1 MACTQHELRSDL
13 LKHYDEVVRRILQ
26 AVRKDLHGGTAD
38 SDFHDGLV
46 AIDKADLQVR
56 QHLEDLLQMH
66 EAVAKMQ
73 RAEALAQQQADMQQ
87 SLRYWQRRLQV
98 QAAQKQEE
106 HECEMKELEARLNA
120 EGQQARKRVKEMEE
134 LQRDLELQ
142 QCKLAGWEKELR
154 SKAEQLVEQDEKL
167 TATASAIAE
176 EKEVAR
182 RRQEEAG
189 VRERCA
195 ATSESRML
203 EQRKALSASEHE
215 LSQARKDLEQQ
226 RGALAAQE
234 ADLQRRSETLD
245 DRERSLGEQFVTAQ
259 RLVQRDEALAERL
272 QLAATREQGLLE
284 RETAVAA
291 REEEVTLRERALR
304 EDLRRS
310 RHADLEEGR
319 RKELDQREAS
329 LHESAQKQAEEKH
342 RLEQRERSLLQGA
355 EALRRREAATAV
367 AHPQSRFFVRPPGG
381 EADPEL
387 EFFSACECGR
397 PQLCISACGPGRLQW
412 NISACG
418 LGTPQRCISAC
429 GPGEPQWLQYCG
441 FLGWWQLARDLAEE
455 SLPFGQVSGAMAQGS
470 QDGAQGAGGLN
481 PQMQEQVD
489 TVVRQRLEQAFGSV
503 FGKVLT
509 ATQRAAE
516 AAEKQATANK
526 AEGITKALKLEAW
539 KPSSREDELKTW
551 REWSFQLSTWL
562 IAHDDEYEG
571 DLEAID
577 VDVAVDHALLD
588 GPAVARSQ
596 KLFGVLCNVLRNRPL
611 LIVRAQEKEKNGF
624 ECIRLLRREMEPKER
639 SRSLAIVRQLAAWT
653 FKEGNLHE
661 QIIAYED
668 AVKGYESSS
677 GKSYPEDLQ
686 IATITSGLKEPL
698 RSQVQL
704 RMTSSTRY
712 SDLREWV
719 LHYEAINTPWSSSLP
734 TRPGGKAQDHGPA
747 PMEIDRIKGNK
758 GKDPKGKGKG
768 DKGKEGKGKDG
779 RQDSG
784 KGKWNSQADQWKWNG
799 QADQW
804 KWNSQ
809 GDQLR
814 WSSWK
819 QKDHGNQPKGGKGG
833 KGGGKGKPGT
843 CHLCGQTG
851 HWKNECPNK
860 GGKGVRQV
868 EEASNL
874 GGSWNSNQSSASTSA
889 SAVRTPSTVNQVSA
903 VRFEDLG
910 TRLGT
915 PPSGYNTVIYDMTEL
930 DSDPGDFSLE
940 GLNIMMV
947 AVVSDPE
954 WYSLDSSDGD
964 DEWTYSPEAAE
975 EELRSRGAGVFMVK
989 AARVDGAQTA
999 IVVDSG
1005 ADISV
1010 APLRFRRHGTPQP
1023 PSGVQMQDAQG
1034 KQIVED
1040 CTRALTITT
1049 RDSGGNEVVIRE
1061 KFAIAAVNS
1070 VILSLGR
1077 LLRSGWVLGHGPD
1090 GPTIARGGNQVPIW
1104 LKRNTLMLTAVV
1116 STILACDAGAL
1127 PPEAEDAV
1135 QQPGWAI
1142 LPSGLPLLTL
1152 RNTKNV
1158 SLETSLWEADDWSHM
1173 AIFVRKEPATRKP
1186 QAGDVWLHV
1195 MSGHTLLFPSGGRTL
1210 AEIEPEL
1217 VDSHDVAVLFH
1228 VEELGENLL
1237 SNPGALFKEPP
1248 ADEPMVAPADQ
1259 QQGDDDGRGVWAER
1273 DVAGQGPEEDEHDN
1287 MIDDVELSLETPL
1300 HVLKDLCRRLG
1311 VATSGSKAK
1320 VLRRLRTQ
1328 KELLAKQLATE
1339 VAKKMFDEAE
1349 RSPDIPVAPVLPS
1362 ARQQALHAVTHQ
1374 PFAAWCPA
1382 CVLGR
1387 SRQSPH
1393 KDKPPPRESPE
1404 VKEAERR
1411 PVFQIDYFYTFTKER
1426 GEDEQQPGGGEEAEE
1441 TEPASKEDQ
1450 AAEAE
1455 KPDYRD
1461 QFGLNLV
1468 AGESTSGW
1476 ITAVPVLA
1484 KGSTTLKRVAETLV
1498 RTTMQIAGAEDVV
1511 LQSDAEPAAKQV
1523 VHAVQA
1529 CRVRLGLRTEP
1540 RFVPRASHASNGVAE
1555 KAVSTVRR
1563 LALTLKAHVEDR
1575 AKIKLSGQM
1584 PLFSWIMAH
1593 AAFLHNRFFTTCK
1606 GLPPYEVINGRRY
1619 RGQLVQ
1625 FGECCVGFCPTKYKG
1640 DLQWR
1645 KGVWAG
1651 INEKNGSH
1659 ILLSDT
1665 GAFETRS
1672 LRRLPEESQWVAEQI
1687 VTAKGLPWD
1696 YGGSTR
1702 RKRALYTS
1710 RAPVL
1715 PDSTTLEELAKA
1727 AGRAAAETIA
1737 AATPRPAGPDEAGSD
1752 PSSSTSDSSSPRSS
1766 GGPGGAGGA
1775 AAAAPPTARDTHGNQ
1790 QAAAS
1795 AETGSSGH
1803 RPSEGAAPTTR
1814 DTDGNQQA
1822 AASRDLGRFS
1832 NDAQTSGGPMAMEVA
1847 KSSRS
1852 LESEAPPATPKRP
1865 RLLLDRP
1872 PGSSPSAA
1880 SPGSFYPPGFAG
1892 VRAVHGD
1899 VCLEEA
1905 SCAGEWLD
1913 EVGESLWEE
1922 AEPEDPESEVL
1933 HDGEKP
1939 PEVTPEELLKLDLAS
1954 DRHEVERLMQMGAIR
1969 HPKTSEDLSSY
1980 SRLTTKVVRD
1990 WRKRPTWVRRSR
2002 LVAREFKSWS
2012 PWTQDLF
2019 APASSLA
2026 ICHGLI
2032 AQAQALGLELTTL
2045 DVKDAYLNVPQKA
2058 PVVIEIDSRVFEEGP
2073 SRMVPFVLER
2083 LLPGQ
2088 RVAAGEWFGFI
2099 TGILKEAGL
2108 ESFPKEPTLF
2118 RGAKEGDMTSL
2129 VLHADDG
2136 LLASTSEARA
2146 RLKAKLEEKVVVQF
2160 SKPAL
2165 QIGDEFEF
2173 LKRRYVSEQ
2182 DGVVMFSNNKH
2193 LEGLVKAL
2201 GAQTRFRDTPA
2212 DNTFLEKDTSQEL
2225 PEAKARVF
2233 RECLGRLLYL
2243 SHSRPDVQFAT
2254 CALASSM
2261 AKPTTGAMKKLCRTV
2276 GYLAKVPVLG

>member
-1 MACTQHELRSDL
+1 QIRNLSFSALVGVEGRSCTSVLVGLAGCSGISVRVGLGRLSGISRVGLEGLSGTSVHVGLESRSGYNIVGFLAGGDWQGTWLESIYPLAEQVEQWHRDL
-13 LKHYDEVVRRILQ
+13 
-26 AVRKDLHGGTAD
+26 
-38 SDFHDGLV
+38 
-46 AIDKADLQVR
+46 
-56 QHLEDLLQMH
+56 
-66 EAVAKMQ
+66 KM
-73 RAEALAQQQADMQQ
+73 EP
-87 SLRYWQRRLQV
+87 
-98 QAAQKQEE
+98 
-106 HECEMKELEARLNA
+106 KELE
-120 EGQQARKRVKEMEE
+120 
-134 LQRDLELQ
+134 
-142 QCKLAGWEKELR
+142 
-154 SKAEQLVEQDEKL
+154 
-167 TATASAIAE
+167 
-176 EKEVAR
+176 
-182 RRQEEAG
+182 
-189 VRERCA
+189 
-195 ATSESRML
+195 
-203 EQRKALSASEHE
+203 
-215 LSQARKDLEQQ
+215 
-226 RGALAAQE
+226 
-234 ADLQRRSETLD
+234 
-245 DRERSLGEQFVTAQ
+245 
-259 RLVQRDEALAERL
+259 
-272 QLAATREQGLLE
+272 
-284 RETAVAA
+284 
-291 REEEVTLRERALR
+291 
-304 EDLRRS
+304 
-310 RHADLEEGR
+310 
-319 RKELDQREAS
+319 
-329 LHESAQKQAEEKH
+329 
-342 RLEQRERSLLQGA
+342 
-355 EALRRREAATAV
+355 
-367 AHPQSRFFVRPPGG
+367 
-381 EADPEL
+381 
-387 EFFSACECGR
+387 
-397 PQLCISACGPGRLQW
+397 
-412 NISACG
+412 
-418 LGTPQRCISAC
+418 
-429 GPGEPQWLQYCG
+429 
-441 FLGWWQLARDLAEE
+441 
-455 SLPFGQVSGAMAQGS
+455 
-470 QDGAQGAGGLN
+470 
-481 PQMQEQVD
+481 
-489 TVVRQRLEQAFGSV
+489 
-503 FGKVLT
+503 VLT

-562 IAHDDEYEG
+562 IAHDEEYEA

-596 KLFGVLCNVLRNRPL
+596 KLFGVRCNVLRNRPL

-734 TRPGGKAQDHGPA
+734 TRPGGRAQDHGPA
-747 PMEIDRIKGNK
+747 PMDIDRIKGNK

-768 DKGKEGKGKDG
+768 DKGKKGKGKDG
-779 RQDSG
+779 KQDSG

-809 GDQLR
+809 GDQWK

-915 PPSGYNTVIYDMTEL
+915 PPSGYDTVTEL

-947 AVVSDPE
+947 KVAQGPE

-964 DEWTYSPEAAE
+964 DEWTYSPEAA
-975 EELRSRGAGVFMVK
+975 RAD
-989 AARVDGAQTA
+989 AAQTA

-1005 ADISV
+1005 ADIS
-1010 APLRFRRHGTPQP
+1010 
-1023 PSGVQMQDAQG
+1023 DAQG

-1049 RDSGGNEVVIRE
+1049 RDNGGNEVVIRE

-1077 LLRSGWVLGHGPD
+1077 LLRSGWVLGHGPE

-1142 LPSGLPLLTL
+1142 LPSGLPLLTIH
-1152 RNTKNV
+1152 NTKNV
-1158 SLETSLWEADDWSHM
+1158 SLETSLWEADDW
-1173 AIFVRKEPATRKP
+1173 
-1186 QAGDVWLHV
+1186 
-1195 MSGHTLLFPSGGRTL
+1195 HTLLFPSGGKTL

-1259 QQGDDDGRGVWAER
+1259 QQDEDEGRGVWAER
-1273 DVAGQGPEEDEHDN
+1273 DVAGQGPEEDERDN

-1300 HVLKDLCRRLG
+1300 HVLKELCRRLG

-1362 ARQQALHAVTHQ
+1362 ARQQALHAVTRQ
-1374 PFAAWCPA
+1374 PFASWCPA

-1393 KDKPPPRESPE
+1393 KDKPPPKESPE

-1411 PVFQIDYFYTFTKER
+1411 PVFQIDYFYTLTKER
-1426 GEDEQQPGGGEEAEE
+1426 GEEEQQPGGGEEAEE
-1441 TEPASKEDQ
+1441 TEPASKEEQ

-1476 ITAVPVLA
+1476 ITVVPVLA

-1523 VHAVQA
+1523 VHAVQ
-1529 CRVRLGLRTEP
+1529 
-1540 RFVPRASHASNGVAE
+1540 
-1555 KAVSTVRR
+1555 
-1563 LALTLKAHVEDR
+1563 DR

-1593 AAFLHNRFFTTCK
+1593 AAFLHSRFFTTCK
-1606 GLPPYEVINGRRY
+1606 GLPPYEVVHGRRY

-1625 FGECCVGFCPTKYKG
+1625 FGECCIGFCPTKYKG

-1672 LRRLPEESQWVAEQI
+1672 LRRLPEEGQWVAEQI

-1696 YGGSTR
+1696 YGGST
-1702 RKRALYTS
+1702 
-1710 RAPVL
+1710 
-1715 PDSTTLEELAKA
+1715 
-1727 AGRAAAETIA
+1727 
-1737 AATPRPAGPDEAGSD
+1737 
-1752 PSSSTSDSSSPRSS
+1752 
-1766 GGPGGAGGA
+1766 
-1775 AAAAPPTARDTHGNQ
+1775 
-1790 QAAAS
+1790 
-1795 AETGSSGH
+1795 
-1803 RPSEGAAPTTR
+1803 
-1814 DTDGNQQA
+1814 
-1822 AASRDLGRFS
+1822 
-1832 NDAQTSGGPMAMEVA
+1832 
-1847 KSSRS
+1847 
-1852 LESEAPPATPKRP
+1852 
-1865 RLLLDRP
+1865 
-1872 PGSSPSAA
+1872 
-1880 SPGSFYPPGFAG
+1880 
-1892 VRAVHGD
+1892 
-1899 VCLEEA
+1899 
-1905 SCAGEWLD
+1905 
-1913 EVGESLWEE
+1913 
-1922 AEPEDPESEVL
+1922 
-1933 HDGEKP
+1933 
-1939 PEVTPEELLKLDLAS
+1939 
-1954 DRHEVERLMQMGAIR
+1954 
-1969 HPKTSEDLSSY
+1969 
-1980 SRLTTKVVRD
+1980 
-1990 WRKRPTWVRRSR
+1990 
-2002 LVAREFKSWS
+2002 
-2012 PWTQDLF
+2012 
-2019 APASSLA
+2019 
-2026 ICHGLI
+2026 
-2032 AQAQALGLELTTL
+2032 
-2045 DVKDAYLNVPQKA
+2045 
-2058 PVVIEIDSRVFEEGP
+2058 
-2073 SRMVPFVLER
+2073 
-2083 LLPGQ
+2083 
-2088 RVAAGEWFGFI
+2088 
-2099 TGILKEAGL
+2099 
-2108 ESFPKEPTLF
+2108 
-2118 RGAKEGDMTSL
+2118 
-2129 VLHADDG
+2129 
-2136 LLASTSEARA
+2136 
-2146 RLKAKLEEKVVVQF
+2146 
-2160 SKPAL
+2160 
-2165 QIGDEFEF
+2165 
-2173 LKRRYVSEQ
+2173 
-2182 DGVVMFSNNKH
+2182 
-2193 LEGLVKAL
+2193 
-2201 GAQTRFRDTPA
+2201 
-2212 DNTFLEKDTSQEL
+2212 
-2225 PEAKARVF
+2225 
-2233 RECLGRLLYL
+2233 
-2243 SHSRPDVQFAT
+2243 
-2254 CALASSM
+2254 
-2261 AKPTTGAMKKLCRTV
+2261 
-2276 GYLAKVPVLG
+2276 

>member
-1 MACTQHELRSDL
+1 
-13 LKHYDEVVRRILQ
+13 
-26 AVRKDLHGGTAD
+26 
-38 SDFHDGLV
+38 
-46 AIDKADLQVR
+46 
-56 QHLEDLLQMH
+56 
-66 EAVAKMQ
+66 
-73 RAEALAQQQADMQQ
+73 
-87 SLRYWQRRLQV
+87 
-98 QAAQKQEE
+98 
-106 HECEMKELEARLNA
+106 
-120 EGQQARKRVKEMEE
+120 
-134 LQRDLELQ
+134 
-142 QCKLAGWEKELR
+142 
-154 SKAEQLVEQDEKL
+154 
-167 TATASAIAE
+167 
-176 EKEVAR
+176 
-182 RRQEEAG
+182 
-189 VRERCA
+189 
-195 ATSESRML
+195 
-203 EQRKALSASEHE
+203 
-215 LSQARKDLEQQ
+215 
-226 RGALAAQE
+226 
-234 ADLQRRSETLD
+234 
-245 DRERSLGEQFVTAQ
+245 
-259 RLVQRDEALAERL
+259 
-272 QLAATREQGLLE
+272 
-284 RETAVAA
+284 
-291 REEEVTLRERALR
+291 
-304 EDLRRS
+304 
-310 RHADLEEGR
+310 
-319 RKELDQREAS
+319 
-329 LHESAQKQAEEKH
+329 
-342 RLEQRERSLLQGA
+342 
-355 EALRRREAATAV
+355 
-367 AHPQSRFFVRPPGG
+367 
-381 EADPEL
+381 
-387 EFFSACECGR
+387 
-397 PQLCISACGPGRLQW
+397 
-412 NISACG
+412 
-418 LGTPQRCISAC
+418 
-429 GPGEPQWLQYCG
+429 
-441 FLGWWQLARDLAEE
+441 
-455 SLPFGQVSGAMAQGS
+455 MAQGS
-470 QDGAQGAGGLN
+470 QDGANGPGGLN

-489 TVVRQRLEQAFGSV
+489 VVVRQRLEQAFGSV
-503 FGKVLT
+503 FGKVLA

-526 AEGITKALKLEAW
+526 TEGITKALKLEAW

-562 IAHDDEYEG
+562 IAHDEEYEA
-571 DLEAID
+571 DLESID

-639 SRSLAIVRQLAAWT
+639 SRALAIVRQLAAWT

-704 RMTSSTRY
+704 RMTSTTRY
-712 SDLREWV
+712 ADLREWV

-734 TRPGGKAQDHGPA
+734 TRPGGRAQDHGPA
-747 PMEIDRIKGNK
+747 PMDIDRIKGNK

-768 DKGKEGKGKDG
+768 DKGKKGKGKDG
-779 RQDSG
+779 KQDSG
-784 KGKWNSQADQWKWNG
+784 KGKWNSQADQWKWNSQG
-799 QADQW
+799 DQW
-804 KWNSQ
+804 KWN
-809 GDQLR
+809 
-814 WSSWK
+814 SWK

-833 KGGGKGKPGT
+833 KGGG
-843 CHLCGQTG
+843 
-851 HWKNECPNK
+851 
-860 GGKGVRQV
+860 GKGVRQV
-868 EEASNL
+868 EEAINL
-874 GGSWNSNQSSASTSA
+874 GSSWNSNQSSASTSA
-889 SAVRTPSTVNQVSA
+889 SAVRTPSTVNQVST

-915 PPSGYNTVIYDMTEL
+915 TTSGYDTVIYDMTEL
-930 DSDPGDFSLE
+930 DSDPADFSLE

-947 AVVSDPE
+947 KVAQDPE
-954 WYSLDSSDGD
+954 RYSLDSSDGD

-975 EELRSRGAGVFMVK
+975 
-989 AARVDGAQTA
+989 
-999 IVVDSG
+999 
-1005 ADISV
+1005 
-1010 APLRFRRHGTPQP
+1010 
-1023 PSGVQMQDAQG
+1023 DAQG

-1040 CTRALTITT
+1040 CTRALTITI
-1049 RDSGGNEVVIRE
+1049 RDNGGNEVVIRE

-1077 LLRSGWVLGHGPD
+1077 LLRSGWVLGHGPE
-1090 GPTIARGGNQVPIW
+1090 GPTIARGGNQVSIW

-1142 LPSGLPLLTL
+1142 LPSGLPLLTIH
-1152 RNTKNV
+1152 NTKNV

-1173 AIFVRKEPATRKP
+1173 AIFVRKEPAGRKP
-1186 QAGDVWLHV
+1186 QPGDVWLHV
-1195 MSGHTLLFPSGGRTL
+1195 MSGHTLLFPSGGKTL

-1237 SNPGALFKEPP
+1237 SNPGDLFREPP

-1259 QQGDDDGRGVWAER
+1259 QQEEDDGRGVWAER

-1300 HVLKDLCRRLG
+1300 HVLKELCRRLG

-1320 VLRRLRTQ
+1320 VLRRLRAQ

-1339 VAKKMFDEAE
+1339 IAKKMFDEAE
-1349 RSPDIPVAPVLPS
+1349 CSPDIPVVAPVLPS
-1362 ARQQALHAVTHQ
+1362 ARQQALHAVTSQ

-1393 KDKPPPRESPE
+1393 KDKPPPKESQE

-1426 GEDEQQPGGGEEAEE
+1426 GEEEQQPGGGEGAEE
-1441 TEPASKEDQ
+1441 TEPASKEEQ

-1476 ITAVPVLA
+1476 ITVVPVLA

-1529 CRVRLGLRTEP
+1529 
-1540 RFVPRASHASNGVAE
+1540 
-1555 KAVSTVRR
+1555 
-1563 LALTLKAHVEDR
+1563 HVEDR
-1575 AKIKLSGQM
+1575 AKIKL
-1584 PLFSWIMAH
+1584 SWIMAH

-1606 GLPPYEVINGRRY
+1606 GLPPYEVVHGRRY

-1672 LRRLPEESQWVAEQI
+1672 LRRLPEEGQWVAEQI

-1696 YGGSTR
+1696 YGGSAR

-1737 AATPRPAGPDEAGSD
+1737 AATPRPAGPDEAGS
-1752 PSSSTSDSSSPRSS
+1752 
-1766 GGPGGAGGA
+1766 
-1775 AAAAPPTARDTHGNQ
+1775 
-1790 QAAAS
+1790 
-1795 AETGSSGH
+1795 
-1803 RPSEGAAPTTR
+1803 
-1814 DTDGNQQA
+1814 
-1822 AASRDLGRFS
+1822 
-1832 NDAQTSGGPMAMEVA
+1832 
-1847 KSSRS
+1847 
-1852 LESEAPPATPKRP
+1852 
-1865 RLLLDRP
+1865 
-1872 PGSSPSAA
+1872 
-1880 SPGSFYPPGFAG
+1880 
-1892 VRAVHGD
+1892 
-1899 VCLEEA
+1899 EA
-1905 SCAGEWLD
+1905 SCADEWLD

-1922 AEPEDPESEVL
+1922 AEPEDLESEVL

-1954 DRHEVERLMQMGAIR
+1954 DRHGVERLMQMGAIR
-1969 HPKTSEDLSSY
+1969 RPKASEDLSSY

-1990 WRKRPTWVRRSR
+1990 SGQRGSDDR
-2002 LVAREFKSWS
+2002 
-2012 PWTQDLF
+2012 
-2019 APASSLA
+2019 
-2026 ICHGLI
+2026 
-2032 AQAQALGLELTTL
+2032 AQVLGLELTTL

-2136 LLASTSEARA
+2136 LLASTPEARA
-2146 RLKAKLEEKVVVQF
+2146 HLKAKLEEKVVVQF

-2173 LKRRYVSEQ
+2173 LKRRYVLEQ

-2201 GAQTRFRDTPA
+2201 GAQ
-2212 DNTFLEKDTSQEL
+2212 
-2225 PEAKARVF
+2225 
-2233 RECLGRLLYL
+2233 
-2243 SHSRPDVQFAT
+2243 PDVQFAT

-2276 GYLAKVPVLG
+2276 GYLANVPVLGFLIKPVQDRACLGKPSGVALQPGGVIILESVTDADWGGNKADRRSKTSAQIYLGGSLLSSFVRSQRSVALSSGESEFIATVAGAGEMLYVKECMEFILKGYATIEATARTDSAASRGISQRIGCGRIRHLDCGLLWLQDSVKKGLLRVGPIAGARNPADVGTKPLCGPKLRELLWRSGAMTDSGECYGEQEGQEADHKQQVNSLVARSGLGTRLGRQTLPVLLVLAQIIAGDGYGGFEGLGLVTASSFLEEFVIATTSAMTMWLVIMIFMVSFPLCVGWAARSLWRAWWHSSPSTEPEPEVCFDEPNVKDKCVQASLGPSPSEKRWQEEYVERCNFLKTALHEEHQTVLGCESELRRLRAEVRRLEAAGPQEVDRWLSTFAVECGRSPRLGKVR

>member
-1 MACTQHELRSDL
+1 MAQP
-13 LKHYDEVVRRILQ
+13 LQ
-26 AVRKDLHGGTAD
+26 GTAN
-38 SDFHDGLV
+38 G
-46 AIDKADLQVR
+46 
-56 QHLEDLLQMH
+56 
-66 EAVAKMQ
+66 
-73 RAEALAQQQADMQQ
+73 
-87 SLRYWQRRLQV
+87 
-98 QAAQKQEE
+98 
-106 HECEMKELEARLNA
+106 
-120 EGQQARKRVKEMEE
+120 
-134 LQRDLELQ
+134 
-142 QCKLAGWEKELR
+142 
-154 SKAEQLVEQDEKL
+154 
-167 TATASAIAE
+167 
-176 EKEVAR
+176 
-182 RRQEEAG
+182 
-189 VRERCA
+189 
-195 ATSESRML
+195 
-203 EQRKALSASEHE
+203 
-215 LSQARKDLEQQ
+215 
-226 RGALAAQE
+226 
-234 ADLQRRSETLD
+234 
-245 DRERSLGEQFVTAQ
+245 
-259 RLVQRDEALAERL
+259 
-272 QLAATREQGLLE
+272 
-284 RETAVAA
+284 
-291 REEEVTLRERALR
+291 
-304 EDLRRS
+304 
-310 RHADLEEGR
+310 
-319 RKELDQREAS
+319 
-329 LHESAQKQAEEKH
+329 
-342 RLEQRERSLLQGA
+342 
-355 EALRRREAATAV
+355 
-367 AHPQSRFFVRPPGG
+367 PGG
-381 EADPEL
+381 LD
-387 EFFSACECGR
+387 
-397 PQLCISACGPGRLQW
+397 
-412 NISACG
+412 
-418 LGTPQRCISAC
+418 
-429 GPGEPQWLQYCG
+429 
-441 FLGWWQLARDLAEE
+441 
-455 SLPFGQVSGAMAQGS
+455 
-470 QDGAQGAGGLN
+470 

-489 TVVRQRLEQAFGSV
+489 TVVGQRRPEQAFGSV

-516 AAEKQATANK
+516 AAEKQAAANK
-526 AEGITKALKLEAW
+526 SEGITKALKLEAW
-539 KPSSREDELKTW
+539 KPSSREDELK
-551 REWSFQLSTWL
+551 S
-562 IAHDDEYEG
+562 
-571 DLEAID
+571 
-577 VDVAVDHALLD
+577 
-588 GPAVARSQ
+588 
-596 KLFGVLCNVLRNRPL
+596 L

-624 ECIRLLRREMEPKER
+624 ECIRLLRWEMEPKER

-677 GKSYPEDLQ
+677 GKLYPEDLQ

-704 RMTSSTRY
+704 R
-712 SDLREWV
+712 
-719 LHYEAINTPWSSSLP
+719 
-734 TRPGGKAQDHGPA
+734 AQDHGPA
-747 PMEIDRIKGNK
+747 PTEIDRIKGSK

-768 DKGKEGKGKDG
+768 DKGKKGKSKDGKPDNGKG
-779 RQDSG
+779 
-784 KGKWNSQADQWKWNG
+784 
-799 QADQW
+799 DQW
-804 KWNSQ
+804 KWNS
-809 GDQLR
+809 
-814 WSSWK
+814 WK
-819 QKDHGNQPKGGKGG
+819 QKDNGSQQKGGKGG
-833 KGGGKGKPGT
+833 KGGGKGKPRT
-843 CHLCGQTG
+843 CHLCGQAG
-851 HWKNECPNK
+851 HWKNECPHK
-860 GGKGVRQV
+860 GGKEVRQ
-868 EEASNL
+868 EEETGNL
-874 GGSWNSNQSSASTSA
+874 GGSWDSSQSTASTSA

-903 VRFEDLG
+903 VRFEEIS

-915 PPSGYNTVIYDMTEL
+915 PPQGYDTVIYDMTEL
-930 DSDPGDFSLE
+930 DSDPGEFSLE
-940 GLNIMMV
+940 GLNIM
-947 AVVSDPE
+947 VVRAAKDPE
-954 WYSLDSSDGD
+954 HYLLDSSDGD

-975 EELRSRGAGVFMVK
+975 EEPRQRGAGVFMVN
-989 AARVDGAQTA
+989 ADRADTTQTA

-1005 ADISV
+1005 ADIS
-1010 APLRFRRHGTPQP
+1010 
-1023 PSGVQMQDAQG
+1023 
-1034 KQIVED
+1034 
-1040 CTRALTITT
+1040 
-1049 RDSGGNEVVIRE
+1049 VVIRE

-1077 LLRSGWVLGHGPD
+1077 LLRSGWSLGQSPD
-1090 GPTIARGGNQVPIW
+1090 GLVIIRGGLQVPIW
-1104 LKRNTLMLTAVV
+1104 LKRNTLMLTVVV
-1116 STILACDAGAL
+1116 STILACNSGAL
-1127 PPEAEDAV
+1127 PPEAEEAV
-1135 QQPGWAI
+1135 RHPGWAM

-1152 RNTKNV
+1152 HNTKNV
-1158 SLETSLWEADDWSHM
+1158 SLEASLWEADDWSHM
-1173 AIFVRKEPATRKP
+1173 AIFVRKEPASRKP
-1186 QAGDVWLHV
+1186 QPGDVWMQV
-1195 MSGHTLLFPSGGRTL
+1195 MSGPTLLFPSSGKAL

-1228 VEELGENLL
+1228 VSELGENLL
-1237 SNPGALFKEPP
+1237 SNPGDLFKKPVV
-1248 ADEPMVAPADQ
+1248 DEPMVALAEQ
-1259 QQGDDDGRGVWAER
+1259 QQAEDDGGGVWSER
-1273 DVAGQGPEEDEHDN
+1273 EVGGPRPEEGEGDN

-1300 HVLKDLCRRLG
+1300 HLLKDLCRRLG
-1311 VATSGSKAK
+1311 LATSGSKAK
-1320 VLRRLRTQ
+1320 VLKRLRSH
-1328 KELLAKQLATE
+1328 KEVLAKQLATE
-1339 VAKKMFDEAE
+1339 VAKKMFDESE
-1349 RSPDIPVAPVLPS
+1349 RDPSIPATPVLPS

-1374 PFAAWCPA
+1374 PFAAWCQA

-1393 KDKPPPRESPE
+1393 KDKPQPKESVE
-1404 VKEAERR
+1404 EKEPERR
-1411 PVFQIDYFYTFTKER
+1411 HVFQIDYFYTFTKER
-1426 GEDEQQPGGGEEAEE
+1426 GEEEQQPGEEAEA
-1441 TEPASKEDQ
+1441 EPASREEQ
-1450 AAEAE
+1450 EAEAE

-1468 AGESTSGW
+1468 AGESTTGW
-1476 ITAVPVLA
+1476 ITTVPVLA

-1529 CRVRLGLRTEP
+1529 CRVRLGLRTVP

-1606 GLPPYEVINGRRY
+1606 GLPPYEVVHGRRY

-1625 FGECCVGFCPTKYKG
+1625 FGECCVGFYPTKYKG

-1651 INEKNGSH
+1651 VNEKNGSH

-1672 LRRLPEESQWVAEQI
+1672 LRRLPEDSQWVAEQI

-1710 RAPVL
+1710 RAPVV

-1752 PSSSTSDSSSPRSS
+1752 PSSSTSNSSSPRSS
-1766 GGPGGAGGA
+1766 GGPSGAGGA
-1775 AAAAPPTARDTHGNQ
+1775 AAAPPTTRDTHGNQ
-1790 QAAAS
+1790 RAAAA

-1803 RPSEGAAPTTR
+1803 RPSEAAAAPTTR
-1814 DTDGNQQA
+1814 DTDGNQRA

-1832 NDAQTSGGPMAMEVA
+1832 NDGQPSGGPVAMEVA

-1880 SPGSFYPPGFAG
+1880 SPDSLYPPGFAG
-1892 VRAVHGD
+1892 VRTVHGD
-1899 VCLEEA
+1899 VCPEEA
-1905 SCAGEWLD
+1905 SCAEQWLD

-1922 AEPEDPESEVL
+1922 AEPEDLESEVL

-1969 HPKTSEDLSSY
+1969 HPNASEDLSSY

-2118 RGAKEGDMTSL
+2118 RGAKEGDMTNL

-2136 LLASTSEARA
+2136 LLASTPEARA
-2146 RLKAKLEEKVVVQF
+2146 HLKAKLEEKVVVQF
-2160 SKPAL
+2160 SKPAI
-2165 QIGDEFEF
+2165 QVGDEFEF
-2173 LKRRYVSEQ
+2173 LKRRYILEQ

-2193 LEGLVKAL
+2193 LEGLIKAL
-2201 GAQTRFRDTPA
+2201 GA
-2212 DNTFLEKDTSQEL
+2212 
-2225 PEAKARVF
+2225 
-2233 RECLGRLLYL
+2233 
-2243 SHSRPDVQFAT
+2243 
-2254 CALASSM
+2254 
-2261 AKPTTGAMKKLCRTV
+2261 
-2276 GYLAKVPVLG
+2276 